1 MPNIPVIQPE
11 EATGELKTIYDNLL
25 EKRGQIAEVH
35 KIQSLRPESI
45 VKHMDLYMEIM
56 FAKSDLSR
64 SQREMMAV
72 VVSAENKCAYC
83 VKHHGSALNKYWK
96 NDEKVDQLS
105 DDFSVL
111 NLSAIDQQLC
121 KLALNLTADPSSD
134 KCQNINRRLLKSGL
148 SDAAFL
154 DATLVIAYF
163 NFVNRIVLNHQVEL
177 EEDEGEN
184 YKY

>member
-1 MPNIPVIQPE
+1 MI
-11 EATGELKTIYDNLL
+11 
-25 EKRGQIAEVH
+25 
-35 KIQSLRPESI
+35 
-45 VKHMDLYMEIM
+45 
-56 FAKSDLSR
+56 
-64 SQREMMAV
+64 AV

-83 VKHHGSALNKYWK
+83 VNHHGNALNKYWK
-96 NDEKVDQLS
+96 NDEKVNQLA

-111 NLSAIDQQLC
+111 ELSDIDQQLC
-121 KLALNLTADPSSD
+121 KLAVNLTADPSSE
-134 KCQNINRRLLKSGL
+134 KCQNINRRLKISGL

-177 EEDEGEN
+177 EQDQGEN

>member
-1 MPNIPVIQPE
+1 MPNIHVIQPD
-11 EATGELKTIYDNLL
+11 EATGELKSIYDNLL
-25 EKRGQIAEVH
+25 QSRGQIAEVH
-35 KIQSLRPESI
+35 KIQSLRPKSI
-45 VKHMDLYMEIM
+45 VRHMELYMEIM
-56 FAKSDLSR
+56 FSKSDLSR
-64 SQREMMAV
+64 AQREMIAV

-83 VKHHGSALNKYWK
+83 VNHHGNALNKYWK
-96 NDEKVDQLS
+96 NDEKVNQLA

-111 NLSAIDQQLC
+111 EFSDIDQQLC
-121 KLALNLTADPSSD
+121 KLAVNLTADPSSE
-134 KCQNINRRLLKSGL
+134 KCQNINRRLKISGL

-177 EEDEGEN
+177 EQDQGEN

>member
-1 MPNIPVIQPE
+1 MPNIPVIPPE
-11 EATGELKTIYDNLL
+11 EATGELKSIYDNLL
-25 EKRGQIAEVH
+25 QSRGQIAEVH
-35 KIQSLRPESI
+35 KIQSLRPKSI
-45 VKHMDLYMEIM
+45 VKHMELYMEIM
-56 FAKSDLSR
+56 FSKSDLSR
-64 SQREMMAV
+64 AQREMIAV

-83 VKHHGSALNKYWK
+83 VNHHGNALNKYWK
-96 NDEKVDQLS
+96 NDEKVNQLA

-111 NLSAIDQQLC
+111 ELNEIDQQLC
-121 KLALNLTADPSSD
+121 KLAVNLTADPSSE
-134 KCQNINRRLLKSGL
+134 KCQNINRRLKISGL

-177 EEDEGEN
+177 EQDQGEN